1 METTHSTVPGAGVLH
16 DCLTRDGQQFRIL
29 VARPGR
35 CEIFI
40 YDPAEPD
47 RAVASIVLQEDEAD
61 QVVARIVLE
70 EDEADQVAELLH
82 SHPITDRLADLERRV
97 AQLAGSG
104 R

>member
-1 METTHSTVPGAGVLH
+1 MDTTHSTVPGAGVLH
-16 DCLTRDGQQFRIL
+16 DCHTRDGQQFRIL

-35 CEIFI
+35 REIFV
-40 YDPAEPD
+40 YGSAEPD
-47 RAVASIVLQEDEAD
+47 RA
-61 QVVARIVLE
+61 VARIVLE

-82 SHPITDRLADLERRV
+82 SQPITDRIAELERRV